1 MLMTRWSGRSVLRT
15 ESRMA
20 TPESGT
26 DAPTVSFV
34 VRLWVEEAAT
44 GERPATWR
52 GRVLH
57 VTSGASAYV
66 SRLDQIVET
75 IRPYAEALERGLP
88 PPDTMRRPL

>member
-1 MLMTRWSGRSVLRT
+1 MV
-15 ESRMA
+15 
-20 TPESGT
+20 TPEPGS

-44 GERPATWR
+44 DERPAIWR

-57 VTSGASAYV
+57 VTSGGCAYIT
-66 SRLDQIVET
+66 RLDQIVEV

-88 PPDTMRRPL
+88 PPDTMGRPV